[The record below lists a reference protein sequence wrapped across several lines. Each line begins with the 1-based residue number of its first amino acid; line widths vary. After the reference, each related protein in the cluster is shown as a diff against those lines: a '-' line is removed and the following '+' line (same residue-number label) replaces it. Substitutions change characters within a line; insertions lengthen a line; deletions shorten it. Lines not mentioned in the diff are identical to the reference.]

1 MVLEYARIY
10 KLNSTNGLVY
20 YGSTTQKHLSNRLS
34 GHKTKAKNNSERPS
48 TSRFLFED
56 RATVTITL
64 VENVPEC
71 KDKYEL
77 QARER
82 WHIEHNECV
91 NKFIPGRTN
100 KEWAEA
106 NKEQIKIY
114 QKEWEEAN
122 KEKRAQQQKEWEEA
136 NKEKRAQQRLE
147 KITCECGAVVSR
159 RRISIHR
166 KTQGHANKMLEI
178 NNTNNERENVQAA
191 IQQEALPT
199 TEPSE

>member
-1 MVLEYARIY
+1 MVWCVYRLD
-10 KLNSTNGLVY
+10 STNGLVY
-20 YGSTTQKHLSNRLS
+20 FGSTTQRLS
-34 GHKTKAKNNSERPS
+34 DRLKSHKYDAVNIETPC
-48 TSRFLFED
+48 TSSLLFAD
-56 RATVTITL
+56 GAIVTITS
-64 VENVPEC
+64 VEDLPDC
-71 KDKYEL
+71 TDKYEL

-82 WHIEHNECV
+82 WHIENNECV
-91 NKFIPGRTN
+91 NKNIPGRTR
-100 KEWAEA
+100 E
-106 NKEQIKIY
+106 
-114 QKEWEEAN
+114 EWEEAN
-122 KEKRAQQQKEWEEA
+122 KEKRAKQMKEWEEA